1 MPGPRSRK
9 PVGVVSLHSVV
20 AAIAMLASQAAA
32 RNIYDPAISAIVPRI
47 GSFGG
52 GTR

>member
-1 MPGPRSRK
+1 MPGRRSRK
-9 PVGVVSLHSVV
+9 PVGVLLSFHSVV
-20 AAIAMLASQAAA
+20 AAMLAGQAAG